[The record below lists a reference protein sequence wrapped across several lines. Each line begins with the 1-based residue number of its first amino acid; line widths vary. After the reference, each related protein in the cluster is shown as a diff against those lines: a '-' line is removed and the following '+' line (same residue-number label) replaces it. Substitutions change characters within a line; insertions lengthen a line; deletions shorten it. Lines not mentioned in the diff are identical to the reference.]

1 MKQTTEQTIA
11 KIREI
16 LSEQESLLAE
26 ETSLSFMHQVML
38 NIYMQLDQCKEV
50 TARFQEQTTVIAT
63 PYGISIIHNGRMSY
77 YHDAYTLCSYEDL
90 ETDLLNILELT
101 NLVMIKIGL

>member
-26 ETSLSFMHQVML
+26 VTSLSFMHQVML
-38 NIYMQLDQCKEV
+38 NIYMQIDQCKEV
-50 TARFQEQTTVIAT
+50 TARFEEQTTVIAT
-63 PYGISIIHNGRMSY
+63 PFGLSIIHDGHMSY
-77 YHDAYTLCSYEDL
+77 YHDAYPLCNYYDL
-90 ETDLLNILELT
+90 EADLLNILQLT
-101 NLVMIKIGL
+101 NLIMIRLGF